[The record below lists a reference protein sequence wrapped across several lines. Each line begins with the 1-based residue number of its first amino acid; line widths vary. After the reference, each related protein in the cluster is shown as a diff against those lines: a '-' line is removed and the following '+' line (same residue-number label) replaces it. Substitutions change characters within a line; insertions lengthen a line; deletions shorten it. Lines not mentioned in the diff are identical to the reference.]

1 MKASQVVST
10 LFLTAAILVSLIVGM
25 SFYTVNQNEQAR
37 FERKQTLIT
46 MKTSARLLSNLKD
59 AKTGQRGYL
68 FTGENNYLEPYWIA
82 HDKINTD
89 LKVLRNIMQDDPIK
103 ILVLN
108 SLEPKIYSL
117 MESLSLKIRLFQN
130 NQLMKMLPNLKA
142 GGDKLL
148 MDEIRTLIGQL
159 EESETFLFEQR
170 DNVFNNTLNTLSLMN
185 TSSSIM
191 LFLMAILSSCFV
203 YHESRRRILS
213 QEEANKNLEQSNID
227 LSKEIIMR
235 QNAEIELGIAATA
248 FETQEATL
256 VTDAELI
263 ILRVNT
269 AFTKVT
275 GFSSQEA
282 VGQTPQILSSGQ
294 HDKAFLSKI
303 WDDIAS
309 DGFWGGRVTSRHK
322 NGTIYPGSV
331 TITSIKNNDGNTVNY
346 VSSLT
351 DISDRVSAEDEIK
364 HLAFYDHLTQLP
376 NRKLFTDRLEQAL
389 IQSALS
395 GKKGAL
401 LFIDLDDFKTINDTL
416 GHNIGDLLLKQVAER
431 LVSCVQEIDTVA
443 RLGGDEFVVMLE
455 ELSDSSITTVVQH
468 ITDKGLEIIKSLNEI
483 YLLGSNKHS
492 RYVSPSIGVT
502 IFSNH
507 EQSKEELLK
516 QADIAM
522 YKAKEDG
529 RNMLR
534 FFDPAMQAIIVA
546 NASLE
551 IDLHGALQKNQL
563 QLFYQLQITENNP
576 TGAEAL
582 IRWQHP
588 ERGMVMPMQFISLA
602 EETGLI
608 IPIGNWVLKTAC
620 EQLRVWALSP
630 LTQHLTLSINVSAR
644 QFYQA
649 NFVEDVQ
656 SIIEKSGLKDLH
668 KLKFELTESAI
679 LDNVDDT
686 IFKMNILKKIGIHF
700 SMDDFGTGYSSLSY
714 LTRLPLNQIKIDQS
728 FVQNLGEKHLDNV
741 IVRTIIGLA
750 KDLNLDIIAEGVETE
765 QQRSFLAQHGC
776 NDFQGYLF
784 SKPVPL
790 AEFEDIIELQPD
802 LSLHY

>member
-1 MKASQVVST
+1 M
-10 LFLTAAILVSLIVGM
+10 
-25 SFYTVNQNEQAR
+25 
-37 FERKQTLIT
+37 
-46 MKTSARLLSNLKD
+46 
-59 AKTGQRGYL
+59 
-68 FTGENNYLEPYWIA
+68 
-82 HDKINTD
+82 
-89 LKVLRNIMQDDPIK
+89 
-103 ILVLN
+103 
-108 SLEPKIYSL
+108 
-117 MESLSLKIRLFQN
+117 
-130 NQLMKMLPNLKA
+130 
-142 GGDKLL
+142 
-148 MDEIRTLIGQL
+148 
-159 EESETFLFEQR
+159 
-170 DNVFNNTLNTLSLMN
+170 
-185 TSSSIM
+185 
-191 LFLMAILSSCFV
+191 
-203 YHESRRRILS
+203 
-213 QEEANKNLEQSNID
+213 
-227 LSKEIIMR
+227 
-235 QNAEIELGIAATA
+235 
-248 FETQEATL
+248 
-256 VTDAELI
+256 
-263 ILRVNT
+263 
-269 AFTKVT
+269 
-275 GFSSQEA
+275 
-282 VGQTPQILSSGQ
+282 
-294 HDKAFLSKI
+294 
-303 WDDIAS
+303 
-309 DGFWGGRVTSRHK
+309 
-322 NGTIYPGSV
+322 
-331 TITSIKNNDGNTVNY
+331 
-346 VSSLT
+346 
-351 DISDRVSAEDEIK
+351 
-364 HLAFYDHLTQLP
+364 
-376 NRKLFTDRLEQAL
+376 
-389 IQSALS
+389 
-395 GKKGAL
+395 
-401 LFIDLDDFKTINDTL
+401 
-416 GHNIGDLLLKQVAER
+416 
-431 LVSCVQEIDTVA
+431 VSCVQEIDTVA